1 MTRLLTL
8 AFAAALT
15 ACLSATASADS
26 LGTYG
31 DTTVVGSNFQL
42 SSIPGSGNGYSGIYD
57 TVSGVLTPTTLTQ
70 LSAAYQMT
78 IGTFGNGAPRF
89 SIIDTTSNPNNEAY
103 VYWGTPTGGGSF
115 SDPASGSAG
124 NTGNYA
130 DLLAS
135 DVRVYNNGFGG
146 IDTPNTGETWAQ
158 FVASVPNVQIAFVS
172 LDLDGGFS
180 APGQQMLVSSFTV
193 NGNTFTAASAAPLPS
208 AATMG
213 LGMLA
218 VIGAGGL
225 LRKKL
230 RIA

>member
-1 MTRLLTL
+1 MKRLALL
-8 AFAAALT
+8 VAAAMPLFL
-15 ACLSATASADS
+15 AATANADS

-31 DTTVVGSNFQL
+31 DTTVVGGNFQL

-70 LSAAYQMT
+70 LNASYQMT
-78 IGTFGNGAPRF
+78 IGTFGGGAPRF
-89 SIIDTTSNPNNEAY
+89 SIIDTTSNSNNEAY

-115 SDPASGSAG
+115 SDPASGAAG
-124 NTGNYA
+124 STGNYA
-130 DLLAS
+130 DLLSS

-146 IDTPNTGETWAQ
+146 IETPNTGETWAQ
-158 FVASVPNVQIAFVS
+158 FVASVPNVQIAYVS

-180 APGQQMLVSSFTV
+180 QPGQQMLVSGFTV
-193 NGNTFTAASAAPLPS
+193 NDNTFTAAPAAPLPS

-218 VIGAGGL
+218 LIGAAGV
-225 LRKKL
+225 LRTKM
-230 RIA
+230 RTA